1 MESSKSTSTA
11 QILGVL
17 LPVLSSG
24 IGGGES
30 LIAIPALAELTPA
43 ERVRAFRGLYNIGGI
58 RSPTLGV
65 VASSVLAYNS
75 WLSYPASGEQSIW
88 KLYAVAAVS
97 TLAVAPFT
105 VFIMGPT
112 NARLLLFAN
121 KVDKGEEISDS
132 DVTAQL
138 GTWKFLNYTR
148 YLLPLGASLLALR
161 AILS

>member
-1 MESSKSTSTA
+1 MESSKPISTA

-30 LIAIPALAELTPA
+30 LIAIPALAGLTPA
-43 ERVRAFRGLYNIGGI
+43 ERVRAFRGLYNIGAI

-65 VASSVLAYNS
+65 VATSVLAYNS
-75 WLSYPASGEQSIW
+75 WLSYSASGEQSIW
-88 KLYAVAAVS
+88 KLYAVAAIS

-105 VFIMGPT
+105 VFLMGPT
-112 NARLLLFAN
+112 NTRLLLLAN
-121 KVDKGEEISDS
+121 KADKGEEISDG
-132 DVTAQL
+132 DVAAQL
-138 GTWKFLNYTR
+138 GKWKFLNYTR
-148 YLLPLGASLLALR
+148 YLLPLGASILALR